1 MTERPRAD
9 RLHHVGVQVDD
20 LANSLDWYRD
30 FFGAREIWSTDRFS
44 KVTKSRLPGM
54 VRLVEVAIDGLL
66 LHLFE
71 RAGGREA
78 LPHRNEAQF
87 QHICIAVGSA
97 QKLVDWRHRWLTLFA
112 SGKYAFARTDPPT
125 EIIRD
130 GDGTQSFYCFDV
142 NGLEFEFTHIPDGAR

>member
-1 MTERPRAD
+1 MTERPPAG

-20 LANSLDWYRD
+20 LANSLTWYRD
-30 FFGAREIWSTDRFS
+30 FFGAQENWSTDRFS
-44 KVTKSRLPGM
+44 ELTKSRLPGI
-54 VRLVEVAIDGLL
+54 VRLVEVACDGFL

-78 LPHRNEAQF
+78 ALHRNGSQF

-97 QKLVDWRHRWLTLFA
+97 QQLVDWRQRWLTLFE
-112 SGKYAFARTDPPT
+112 SGKYTFTRTDPPT

-142 NGLEFEFTHIPDGAR
+142 NGLEFEFTHLPDGAR